1 MPAVRSTRRR
11 LVRACLAGVLG
22 LWLLGCTGVP
32 DGLTPVGDFQVERYL
47 GTWYEIARFD
57 HSFERGLSRVTAT
70 YEQRDDG
77 TISVVNRGFNTATG
91 KWDEAAG
98 KARFAGAEDVASLEV
113 SFFGPFYGGYHV
125 IVLDHEGYAYAVVS
139 GPSRDYLW
147 ILARRPELSQDV
159 VDALVAKASQLG
171 FATRD
176 LIFVEHAP
184 AG

>member
-1 MPAVRSTRRR
+1 MPAVLSTWPRRF
-11 LVRACLAGVLG
+11 RACLAGALA
-22 LWLLGCTGVP
+22 LWLWGCTGVP
-32 DGLTPVGDFQVERYL
+32 DGLTPVGDFQVQRYL
-47 GTWYEIARFD
+47 GTWYEIARLD

-77 TISVVNRGFNTATG
+77 TIGVVNRGFDAATG
-91 KWDEAAG
+91 EWEEAAG

-125 IVLDHEGYAYAVVS
+125 IVLDHEDYAYAMVS